1 MLTHIAPF
9 DLQRINFGFGSIVS
23 VGSEYMYGS
32 PFERRKWLKAKQNP
46 NTSNGR
52 VIPVIPILDMLG

>member
-1 MLTHIAPF
+1 
-9 DLQRINFGFGSIVS
+9 VS

-46 NTSNGR
+46 NTSNGG
-52 VIPVIPILDMLG
+52 VIPDDFYSRYAGLGIDTD